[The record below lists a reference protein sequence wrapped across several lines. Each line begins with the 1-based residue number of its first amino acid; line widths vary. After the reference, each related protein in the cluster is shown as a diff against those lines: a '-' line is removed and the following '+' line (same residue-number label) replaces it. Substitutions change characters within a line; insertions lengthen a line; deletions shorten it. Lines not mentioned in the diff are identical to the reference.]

1 MFVGLVYGLF
11 LFYTGTVL
19 GVSQLLIVSWDFQC
33 QIIHS
38 IQVKSLQ
45 GCYTAGFQW
54 EVTFWELNT
63 KYKAWQN

>member
-1 MFVGLVYGLF
+1 MFVGLVYALVL

-38 IQVKSLQ
+38 IQTKSLQ

-54 EVTFWELNT
+54 EVTFFGV
-63 KYKAWQN
+63 KYQI